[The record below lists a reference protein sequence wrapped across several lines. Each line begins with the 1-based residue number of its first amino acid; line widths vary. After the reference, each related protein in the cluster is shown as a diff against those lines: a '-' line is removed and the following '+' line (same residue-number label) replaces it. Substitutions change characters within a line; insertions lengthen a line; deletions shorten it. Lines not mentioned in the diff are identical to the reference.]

1 MLNRHIKEKRS
12 GIWKIATLVNRVIVN
27 LSQNYL
33 DSFLSILSYTR
44 SLNNLK
50 VDYELKWEGKGAE
63 S

>member
-1 MLNRHIKEKRS
+1 M
-12 GIWKIATLVNRVIVN
+12 
-27 LSQNYL
+27 YL
-33 DSFLSILSYTR
+33 YSIIILRYTR